1 MRWLATEPTEE
12 WEQRDDP
19 RVAAVF
25 AGVNLLA
32 FLAAQLLG
40 LTDVLGV
47 CLAASLLM
55 LTAGYVLWER
65 DRPTHR
71 DRPRRRHAAL
81 LGHARDGLLA
91 RLSHRR
97 VAA

>member
-1 MRWLATEPTEE
+1 MRWLATGPTEE

-19 RVAAVF
+19 RVAAVL

-55 LTAGYVLWER
+55 LTAGYVVWER
-65 DRPTHR
+65 N
-71 DRPRRRHAAL
+71 RRRTAIAL
-81 LGHARDGLLA
+81 AVGTLPFWVMLA
-91 RLSHRR
+91 M
-97 VAA
+97 VF